1 MNTAISEDRIFTLN
15 SDDQFNR
22 LALDMYAF
30 QKTHC
35 AVYRDFIRLLGR
47 PEPKEYSEIPFLPIS
62 FFKEQGIITEGYL
75 PELTFLSSG
84 TTGMQRSR
92 HLVARSALY
101 ERSFMESYR
110 QQIGQPEDHVIL
122 ALLPSY
128 LEQGQSSLVYMVD
141 RLIKESKSE
150 HSGFLLNSM
159 GDVAFRYEQALLQG
173 KKTILFGVS
182 YALLDL
188 AEKGINLSGAV
199 IIETGGMKGRRKEMT
214 KEELHA
220 VLKKS
225 LKAETI
231 LSEYGMTELLS
242 QAYCDKQLNFRT
254 PPWMKVLVRDMND
267 PLGWAKPGKTGGIN
281 VIDLANMYSCSF
293 IATQDLGKSNN
304 DTFQILGRFDQSDIR
319 GCNMLVE

>member
-30 QKTHC
+30 QKNHC

-47 PEPKEYSEIPFLPIS
+47 PEPKEYTEIPFLPIS
-62 FFKEQGIITEGYL
+62 FFKDQEIITEGL
-75 PELTFLSSG
+75 DPELIFLSSG
-84 TTGMQRSR
+84 TAGMERSR

-101 ERSFMESYR
+101 VRSFMETYR
-110 QQIGQPEDHVIL
+110 QQIGHPEGQVIL

-128 LEQGQSSLVYMVD
+128 IEQGQSSLVYMVD
-141 RLIKESKSE
+141 RLILESKSE

-159 GDVAFRYEQALLQG
+159 DDVANRYEQALLQG

-188 AEKGINLSGAV
+188 ADKGVNLSKAV

-214 KEELHA
+214 KEDLHSR
-220 VLKKS
+220 LKS
-225 LKAETI
+225 ALKVETV

-242 QAYCDKQLNFRT
+242 QAYCDQQLNFRT
-254 PPWMKVLVRDMND
+254 PPWMKVLVRDIND
-267 PLGWAKPGKTGGIN
+267 PLGWAKHGKTGGIN
-281 VIDLANMYSCSF
+281 VIDLANKYSCSF
-293 IATQDLGKSNN
+293 IATQDLGKTDN
-304 DTFQILGRFDQSDIR
+304 DSFQILGRYDQSDVR

>member
-30 QKTHC
+30 QKNHC

-47 PEPKEYSEIPFLPIS
+47 PEPKEYTEIPFLPIS
-62 FFKEQGIITEGYL
+62 FFKDQEIITEGFV

-101 ERSFMESYR
+101 VRSFMETYR
-110 QQIGQPEDHVIL
+110 QQIGRPEDHVIL

-128 LEQGQSSLVYMVD
+128 IEQGQSSLVYMVD

-159 GDVAFRYEQALLQG
+159 DDVSFRYEQALLQG

-188 AEKGINLSGAV
+188 ADKGVNLSKAV
-199 IIETGGMKGRRKEMT
+199 LIETGGMKGRRKEMT

-220 VLKKS
+220 ALKKG
-225 LKAETI
+225 LKVETV

-242 QAYCDKQLNFRT
+242 QAYCDQQLNFRT
-254 PPWMKVLVRDMND
+254 PPWMKVLVRDIND
-267 PLGWAKPGKTGGIN
+267 PLGWAKHGKTGGIN

-293 IATQDLGKSNN
+293 IATQDLGKS
-304 DTFQILGRFDQSDIR
+304 DKDSFQVLGRYDQSDVR